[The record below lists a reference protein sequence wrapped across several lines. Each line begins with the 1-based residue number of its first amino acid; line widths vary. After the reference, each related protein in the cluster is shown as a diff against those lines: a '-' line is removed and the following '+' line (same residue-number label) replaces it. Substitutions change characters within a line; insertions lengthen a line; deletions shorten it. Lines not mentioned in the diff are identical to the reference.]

1 MSAGYRIFLIYLVL
15 TFYCFG
21 AAMMNEIVEYQSWA
35 DLGNYITAADFAKW
49 HTATSRQ
56 TLPILVLPMIILTL
70 TAISL
75 IWFLPPVIPR
85 WTLWIVLS
93 CHAVAWCSTIF
104 VQVPLE
110 MQLSTTGCSRM
121 LTEQLIQSD
130 WIRKGAFFVEIP
142 IVLFMTIQLFN
153 KTLTSR
159 MQS

>member
-1 MSAGYRIFLIYLVL
+1 MISGYRVFLIYLIL

-93 CHAVAWCSTIF
+93 CHAIA
-104 VQVPLE
+104 
-110 MQLSTTGCSRM
+110 
-121 LTEQLIQSD
+121 
-130 WIRKGAFFVEIP
+130 
-142 IVLFMTIQLFN
+142 
-153 KTLTSR
+153 
-159 MQS
+159 

>member
-1 MSAGYRIFLIYLVL
+1 MISGYRVFLIYLIL

-49 HTATSRQ
+49 HAATSRQ
-56 TLPILVLPMIILTL
+56 ALPILVIPMIILTL

-85 WTLWIVLS
+85 WTLWVVLS
-93 CHAVAWCSTIF
+93 CHAVAWCSTLF

-110 MQLSTTGCSRM
+110 MQLSTTGYSRM

-142 IVLFMTIQLFN
+142 VVLFMTIQFFN
-153 KTLTSR
+153 KTLTSH
-159 MQS
+159 MQP

>member
-1 MSAGYRIFLIYLVL
+1 MISGYRVFLIYLIL

-49 HTATSRQ
+49 HAATSRQ

-110 MQLSTTGCSRM
+110 MQLSTQGYSRI
-121 LTEQLIQSD
+121 LAEQLINSD

-142 IVLFMTIQLFN
+142 IVLFMTFHLFN
-153 KTLTSR
+153 KTLKSR
-159 MQS
+159 MQV